1 MIRNRTFSEK
11 TVEYLNGHRASLGL
25 LLAAYGAFF
34 LAAVIMGG
42 WTPFVWG
49 KDVFDYPQSV
59 IYPLIPRSF
68 ISPFFFITSFPSLLT
83 GTALLCSYTI
93 RALRSSMTVYS
104 EHVAILLTTF
114 GFSYQVVGAWPLGNA
129 VDFPWQWQKQIM
141 SYGPFFVWVFY
152 LLSLVALGIG
162 AFSLYVHSREYHRRH
177 LEILSSD

>member
-1 MIRNRTFSEK
+1 
-11 TVEYLNGHRASLGL
+11 
-25 LLAAYGAFF
+25 
-34 LAAVIMGG
+34 
-42 WTPFVWG
+42 
-49 KDVFDYPQSV
+49 
-59 IYPLIPRSF
+59 
-68 ISPFFFITSFPSLLT
+68 
-83 GTALLCSYTI
+83 
-93 RALRSSMTVYS
+93 MTVYS